1 MCPISNLEAGSFPQ
15 HDERDLKNFYFKFT
29 VDGGYSMWSPWLLCD
44 ADCGG
49 GIQERSRF
57 CNNPVPQPGGK
68 DCSIL
73 GSNKE
78 TQFCNVFPCSGN
90 F

>member
-1 MCPISNLEAGSFPQ
+1 
-15 HDERDLKNFYFKFT
+15 
-29 VDGGYSMWSPWLLCD
+29 MWSPWLPCD

-73 GSNKE
+73 GPDKE
-78 TQFCNVFPCSGN
+78 TRLCNLFPCNVN